1 MEGRPL
7 QLPVRSRPTFSGVE
21 LCPKSFRLQGAEEE
35 WERRFSLLTFRI
47 RQEYGSEIDELVELP
62 AEAQERGVRPEEV
75 VLCLVRST
83 TGESPVGIPTSGS
96 VSSSQTVRSWTVGR
110 SEAGTPLP
118 SFGELGPSDEVE
130 LAEFDEAERDFWAR
144 QDRQP
149 EVGETRFGKRVCSR
163 YFVEV
168 D

>member
-21 LCPKSFRLQGAEEE
+21 LCPKSYRLQGAEEE
-35 WERRFSLLTFRI
+35 WERRFSLLMSRI
-47 RQEYGSEIDELVELP
+47 RQEYGSEIDELVEVP

-75 VLCLVRST
+75 VLCLVRSR
-83 TGESPVGIPTSGS
+83 TGEVLPCSS

-118 SFGELGPSDEVE
+118 SVREGGPSVEVDEVEVPSDEE
-130 LAEFDEAERDFWAR
+130 REFWGR

-149 EVGETRFGKRVCSR
+149 DYGETRFRKRVCSH

-168 D
+168 V